1 MARIINFEGRR
12 ITVPDGASDTE
23 VEQILGTQ
31 QPAVTP
37 AETPVEPVKVPGQKS
52 LVDLIMDGSSTQ
64 PPAKEPGWGEY
75 LGGITDQIG
84 RGLAEGAI
92 DVVGLPNTLSKLGSD
107 ATEWGLNKVG
117 VDPVISAV
125 MSKNPVT
132 AMTPDPEAIK
142 GWLNNA
148 NNATADTLG
157 VERPRAEPENAM
169 ERYANRTAEVIGGGL
184 LPVGGSLIAAE
195 KLGVQGA
202 KELPG
207 LARMFVEPAAV
218 APGKFAAKEMS
229 VATGAGLG
237 SSTANEMV
245 DPHSAAGALADF
257 VGGLLGGGAVG
268 LTRVVGGAAKNIFDA
283 VRTNPQYADDVV
295 KAAVIDRLAKAADLP
310 GSNEIGADIDTQP
323 LIDAIMNPSESRPSN
338 VIPGYKETLADRTA
352 NPGLASLEYGRQQGQ
367 NSGLFTQRRMANNE
381 AVDSA
386 MTSIQ
391 PKETPGAFRDALALE
406 RDRRLM
412 DAETMAFNADDE
424 VVRAIRGLMPTTTSA
439 QRGNT
444 VRSVLEDARDAARAR
459 TEQAYDEAGV
469 NGRRVNP
476 IPLTDALDEG
486 LASLTEVER
495 GLIPQGVIDRVR
507 RLGQPLD
514 DGPTETGILDASGNP
529 IMRPPRGPEDIDLRE
544 ATSLRSEL
552 GRLASAASASWKEER
567 GGRNAA
573 RVINE
578 MQRRVDDFIDSS
590 LPPENAEALRAAQA
604 SKFDEA
610 ERFTRQGDPVA
621 EVLQRYE
628 GGQPKV
634 RDDNVAGKFVNDQAM
649 GRLFAQADTPSTR
662 AAIRDEL
669 LSRADMSR
677 PDRINDFLTEYDQQI
692 GRFPGLR
699 EDLGRAMQTRQ
710 NALSATES
718 RDAMVRDLGTES
730 TPGRSTVGKYL
741 NYSDATSE
749 RAMNEVLNAKDPAKA
764 ADELMQFVGA
774 DPKATEGARSAFW
787 QKLKSESQSTDNTQ
801 RSMSGKRVWRG
812 DWMKSWLE
820 DPKVAAVA
828 ERLYADKPEDL
839 ATLKLYADVL
849 ANADLRVRGKASSTS
864 GTTQGMANNIM
875 TPETLQSRIYAYMR
889 GQVSG
894 TYLATSIAA
903 VIARRAVRSAR
914 TDAIERMTDEAL
926 LNPEVALAM
935 LKDNNPAN
943 RAALARKSKGWL
955 TSELSTLLNEAA
967 SEDDPDQAIKDAVK
981 GGN

>member
-1 MARIINFEGRR
+1 MARIIEFQGRR
-12 ITVPDGASDTE
+12 IQVPDTASDADIQ
-23 VEQILGTQ
+23 QILGA
-31 QPAVTP
+31 QPAATSTAEVP
-37 AETPVEPVKVPGQKS
+37 AAVPQQNVVADPVKAAIV
-52 LVDLIMDGSSTQ
+52 Q
-64 PPAKEPGWGEY
+64 PAAQEPGWGEY

-84 RGLAEGAI
+84 RGLVEGGI
-92 DVVGLPNTLSKLGSD
+92 EVVGLPHTLSKLGSD
-107 ATEWGLNKVG
+107 ATEWGLNKAG
-117 VDPVISAV
+117 VDPTIAAV
-125 MSKNPVT
+125 MSKNPIT
-132 AMTPDPEAIK
+132 AMTPDPEVLK
-142 GWLNNA
+142 GGLDSLNNI
-148 NNATADTLG
+148 TADTLG
-157 VERPRAEPENAM
+157 VERPRAEPDNVA

-184 LPVGGSLIAAE
+184 LPVGGSLLAAE
-195 KLGVQGA
+195 KLGVEGA
-202 KELPG
+202 RTLPG

-218 APGKFAAKEMS
+218 NPAKFAAKEMS

-245 DPHSAAGALADF
+245 DPTTAAGALADF

-268 LTRVVGGAAKNIFDA
+268 LTRVVGGAAKNVFDA
-283 VRTNPQYADDVV
+283 LRTNPQYADDVV
-295 KAAVIDRLAKAADLP
+295 KAAVTDRLAKAADLP
-310 GSNEIGADIDTQP
+310 GANEIGAEIDTQP
-323 LIDAIMNPSESRPSN
+323 LVDAIMNPSANRPSN
-338 VIPGYKETLADRTA
+338 VIPGYKETLADKTS

-381 AVDSA
+381 AVDNA

-406 RDRRLM
+406 RDRRIM

-444 VRSVLEDARDAARAR
+444 VRSVLEDARDAARTR
-459 TEQAYDEAGV
+459 TEDAYAQVDAIDRNVDPAPLAQSLDEAVAG
-469 NGRRVNP
+469 
-476 IPLTDALDEG
+476 
-486 LASLTEVER
+486 LTETER
-495 GLIPQGVIDRVR
+495 GLVPQGLIDRVAA
-507 RLGQPLD
+507 LGRPTLD
-514 DGPTETGILDASGNP
+514 DAGNEIAP
-529 IMRPPRGPEDIDLRE
+529 AEVSMRE
-544 ATSLRSEL
+544 ATTLRSEL
-552 GRLASAASASWKEER
+552 ARLRSAALADPRAER

-573 RVINE
+573 RVINQ
-578 MQRRVDDFIDSS
+578 MQERVDDFIARNLTDE
-590 LPPENAEALRAAQA
+590 ENAAMDAARNA
-604 SKFDEA
+604 KFDEA

-634 RDDNVAGKFVNDQAM
+634 RDDNVPGKFINDQAM

-677 PDRINDFLTEYDQQI
+677 PDRINDFLTEYGQQI

-699 EDLGRAMQTRQ
+699 EDLGRAMQTRR

-718 RDAMVRDLGTES
+718 RDALVRDLGTES

-787 QKLKSESQSTDNTQ
+787 QKLKTESQSTDNTQ
-801 RSMSGKRVWRG
+801 RTMSGKRAWRG

-839 ATLKLYADVL
+839 ATLRLYADVL
-849 ANADLRVRGKASSTS
+849 DNADLRVRGKASSTS

-875 TPETLQSRIYAYMR
+875 TPETLQSRTYAYMR

-943 RAALARKSKGWL
+943 RAALARKSKGWM